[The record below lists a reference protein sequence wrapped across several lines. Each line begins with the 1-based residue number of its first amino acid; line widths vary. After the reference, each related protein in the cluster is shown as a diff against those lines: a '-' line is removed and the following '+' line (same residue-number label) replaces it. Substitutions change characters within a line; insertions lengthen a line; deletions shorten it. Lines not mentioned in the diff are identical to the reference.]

1 MNNEILKEKK
11 LYVDISGFKSNDA
24 RAFSG
29 LIIPSTLI
37 FGGIYLSQLD
47 IIGAYWIGQLM
58 LSFFF
63 LQTFILLHECGHF
76 IFFKSRFLNLIFGH
90 FFGLLTL
97 IPFYTWRQMHY
108 LHHIWTGWRDKDPT
122 TEKTIDPGNSRVISI
137 ITNIS
142 WRFYIPVFFLS
153 YMFSNYWNLNK
164 MKRFLNAEKFRI
176 AVMNVA
182 VYIVI
187 FTLLIFFFGHFIM
200 VNLLPA
206 FIISFVWKELV
217 ILTQHSHIEIPVSNG
232 NDVRPVSTLKQ
243 VEYSRSFYINPKLS
257 HYFLFGFNL
266 HEVHHAYPGLPA
278 YWLQYIDLGIEKKP
292 SYSKWFS
299 QAKSMKGED
308 YIFRT
313 SKHTGIKF

>member
-1 MNNEILKEKK
+1 M
-11 LYVDISGFKSNDA
+11 DISKLKSNNIK
-24 RAFSG
+24 AFAS
-29 LIIPSTLI
+29 LIVPFVLLFS
-37 FGGIYLSQLD
+37 GIYLSL
-47 IIGAYWIGQLM
+47 ISYFWLYLAGQLI

-76 IFFKSRFLNLIFGH
+76 SFFKSRFLNVIFGH
-90 FFGLLTL
+90 LFGLLTM
-97 IPFYTWRQMHY
+97 IPFYTWQQMHY

-122 TEKTIDPGNSRVISI
+122 TEKTVEPGKSKIIRV

-153 YMFSNYWNLNK
+153 YKFSNYWNLIK
-164 MKRFLNAEKFRI
+164 IKRFLSAERYRI
-176 AVMNVA
+176 AVVNVVLYFI
-182 VYIVI
+182 VYAA
-187 FTLLIFFFGHFIM
+187 LIYFFGHFIM
-200 VNLLPA
+200 INLIPA
-206 FIISFVWKELV
+206 FLLSLVLKELV

-232 NDVRPVSTLKQ
+232 NNVSPVSTLKQ
-243 VEYSRSFYINPKLS
+243 VEYSRSFYINPFLS
-257 HYFLFGFNL
+257 LYFLFGFNL

-278 YWLQYIDLGIEKKP
+278 YWLQNIDLGIEKKP
-292 SYSKWFS
+292 KYREWFT

>member
-1 MNNEILKEKK
+1 M
-11 LYVDISGFKSNDA
+11 DISKLKANNIKAFASLTVPFVLL
-24 RAFSG
+24 FSG
-29 LIIPSTLI
+29 T
-37 FGGIYLSQLD
+37 YLSL
-47 IIGAYWIGQLM
+47 ISYLWLYLAGQLI
-58 LSFFF
+58 LSIFF

-76 IFFKSRFLNLIFGH
+76 SFFKSRFLNVIFGH
-90 FFGLLTL
+90 LFGLLTM
-97 IPFYTWRQMHY
+97 IPFYTWQQMHY

-122 TEKTIDPGNSRVISI
+122 TEKTVEPGNSRIIRI
-137 ITNIS
+137 ITNLS

-153 YMFSNYWNLNK
+153 YKLSNYWNLIK
-164 MKRFLNAEKFRI
+164 IKRFLSAEKYRI
-176 AVMNVA
+176 ALVNVT

-187 FTLLIFFFGHFIM
+187 YALLIIFFGHFIL

-206 FIISFVWKELV
+206 FLLSLVWKELV

-232 NDVRPVSTLKQ
+232 NEVRPVSTLKQ
-243 VEYSRSFYINPKLS
+243 IEYSRSFYINPILS

-278 YWLQYIDLGIEKKP
+278 YWLQNIDLGIEKKP
-292 SYSKWFS
+292 KYREWFS

>member
-1 MNNEILKEKK
+1 M
-11 LYVDISGFKSNDA
+11 DISNFKSNNVK
-24 RAFSG
+24 AFAS
-29 LIIPSTLI
+29 LIIPLALLFS
-37 FGGIYLSQLD
+37 GIYLSIID
-47 IIGAYWIGQLM
+47 IFWFYLVGQII

-76 IFFKSRFLNLIFGH
+76 SFFKSRFLNQIFGH
-90 FFGLLTL
+90 FFGILTL

-122 TEKTIDPGNSRVISI
+122 TEKTVEPSNSKVIRI
-137 ITNIS
+137 IANIS
-142 WRFYIPVFFLS
+142 WRFYIPIFYLS
-153 YMFSNYWNLNK
+153 YKFSNYWNLNK
-164 MKRFLNAEKFRI
+164 IKRFMNAEKYRI
-176 AVMNVA
+176 AFVNVVLYIF
-182 VYIVI
+182 VYAA
-187 FTLLIFFFGHFIM
+187 LIYLFGSFILA
-200 VNLLPA
+200 NLLPA
-206 FIISFVWKELV
+206 FLLSLVWKELV

-243 VEYSRSFYINPKLS
+243 VEYSRSFYINPFIS
-257 HYFLFGFNL
+257 QYFLFGFNL

-278 YWLQYIDLGIEKKP
+278 YWLQNIDLGIEKKP
-292 SYSKWFS
+292 KYSEWFS

>member
-1 MNNEILKEKK
+1 M
-11 LYVDISGFKSNDA
+11 DISKFRSNN
-24 RAFSG
+24 RKAFTS
-29 LIIPSTLI
+29 LIIPL
-37 FGGIYLSQLD
+37 FLLFAGIYLSHLELFSFYLTGQ
-47 IIGAYWIGQLM
+47 II

-76 IFFKSRFLNLIFGH
+76 NFFKTRFLNLIFGH
-90 FFGLLTL
+90 FFGILTM
-97 IPFYTWRQMHY
+97 IPFYTWTQMHY

-122 TEKTIDPGNSRVISI
+122 TEKTLEPINSKAIKI
-137 ITNIS
+137 IANVS
-142 WRFYIPVFFLS
+142 WRLYIPIFFLS
-153 YMFSNYWNLNK
+153 YKLSNYWNLLK
-164 MKRFLNAEKFRI
+164 IKRFTDQKKYRI
-176 AVMNVA
+176 AIVNVA
-182 VYIVI
+182 FYIILYAV
-187 FTLLIFFFGHFIM
+187 LIYFFGDFIF

-206 FIISFVWKELV
+206 FLLSLVWKELV

-232 NDVRPVSTLKQ
+232 DNVRPVSTLKQ
-243 VEYSRSFYINPKLS
+243 VEYSRSFYINPMLS

-278 YWLQYIDLGIEKKP
+278 YWLHKVDLGIERKP
-292 SYSKWFS
+292 TYSKWFS